1 MAFDGPCH
9 DNFLNGYYHYNN
21 EHIGVAVQS

>member
-9 DNFLNGYYHYNN
+9 DNVLNGYYYYSN
-21 EHIGVAVQS
+21 ENIGVAVQS